1 MSKFIPSKKSQPCEI
16 CGDTSGKCRTHR
28 DGEILLCM
36 SFSGSKF
43 GEIQNGYKCIKQD
56 KGKGW
61 STWKIDNT
69 QEWTEQQRQ
78 EWKQRQE
85 ARRRQQ
91 AKEDEARA
99 SKALSEQE
107 KHEQYSRLLA
117 ELTLHPDDRADLIRR
132 GFTNEQIELSGFK
145 SVENWQVLQD
155 KYSSL
160 LPGVSQNGRFL
171 LTGTGYLC
179 PVRNAEGLIVALQAR
194 LRQIDSDWQG
204 RYRWLTSRTKKNPS
218 GQSPHIYS
226 KGFAPE
232 LPLSIHKPLGEPH
245 GIALVEGTGAKP
257 FLASQRLN
265 KVVIGAAG
273 GQHAS
278 SPNQLLAALK
288 LCQVEQVPILADA
301 GSPSNK
307 NVVTQYLRAAEL
319 LQKWGYTP
327 VFGWWGQTS
336 KDDPDIDELN
346 SERYS
351 EIEYLSVDEFKAL
364 ASLHGGYDET
374 QESSKKYLLPVEE
387 LPTVGF
393 QTSRTSLDEF
403 KHLASE
409 YGGAKSKHAQGKLN
423 YFWRQWKRLR
433 QFTPTHTIFQSHFK
447 FPRDLKLEGSIVAAK
462 SALGTG
468 KTSAFLQLIAEW
480 GMGVR
485 LIGYR
490 NNLLHQTVSRAKSEA
505 GLNFYHLQSDDAF
518 LFLKDKDSSIAF
530 CLDSISHSQPHW
542 YEGTIIILD
551 ETVSVLFHGISGGTL
566 GDRQSKCLSILREA
580 IKACA
585 AVVCLDGNLR
595 DIDIELIEK
604 LAENKKVIKIQN
616 EFKPDPHTITFVRGI
631 DPEGELNRNDRSPLL
646 KAMSREDCIPWIV
659 TDALGKS
666 KVFSEFLSSQG
677 KKGFVLNSETVGE
690 PWAVEFLANP
700 SAFIAKYKPDFFI
713 ASPSAESG
721 LDAHGNGHFTHKFS
735 FFTGVLN
742 TNAQN
747 QIMFRLRD
755 NLPHYVFCPD
765 RGRVKD
771 RNTPT
776 TYSVNEYK
784 KQIEAFNQLN
794 AGLAAEAS
802 NSVEIVEGVVRLSL
816 QNTDPDYFKYSSTLG
831 AIDNFEI
838 NNLREC
844 LISSLRES
852 GHRVIEAEWGSEREL
867 AGIESEIFGE
877 LQRQQASE
885 TFQAEKYEEIEEARK
900 LKKKVVPLET
910 KRRIEKTFF
919 LDRLPGI
926 EQSSIWESPISS
938 NPETGLPVVSKPG
951 GTGIAGGEK
960 LILMNLKNRHFL
972 TGLERLYL
980 LRNFHIAQKRHE
992 KLWNGL
998 CTDYLTKEEA
1008 ARRGGKF
1015 ATIWA
1020 LRELNILQLLEG
1032 EWTADSPEV
1041 ISLEKAGHRPD
1052 IVLALGFSPGKER
1065 KGNPQRIDYLRRLL
1079 ELLCCRLDSPVQ
1091 RGKERVRHYQ
1101 VLKDFKSSNYLEKL
1115 VKQNKTIPEEGWAYD
1130 WENPLRL
1137 ATAEAIEKRFNKWWA
1152 ENSEA
1157 IKWVEEQECIKEA
1170 VQTQSQVDADLEFL
1184 YQVQDWTEVVMPQER
1199 FDEAWP
1205 LLPPSE
1211 RNRFLH
1217 LYQQYLESQK
1227 QQVVQETE
1235 NQISLSFSDPE
1246 VTEQSQPAVSI
1257 GSVFQQWCDYLQR
1270 TVSYTV
1276 EVIEGE
1282 YVGFTDGCWEAIA
1295 TLLSDY
1301 QLVS

>member
-1 MSKFIPSKKSQPCEI
+1 MSSFTPTSKRLACDI
-16 CGDTSGKCRTHR
+16 CGDTSGKCRVHKG
-28 DGEILLCM
+28 GEILLCM
-36 SFSGSKF
+36 PFSNARF
-43 GEIQNGYKCIKQD
+43 GEIQNGYKCIKED

-69 QEWTEQQRQ
+69 QEWTQQQRQ
-78 EWKQRQE
+78 EWKQRLE

-91 AKEDEARA
+91 AKQDEARA
-99 SKALSEQE
+99 SRALSERQ
-107 KHEQYSRLLA
+107 KHEQYQKMLA
-117 ELTLHPDDRADLIRR
+117 ELDLHPDDRADLIRR
-132 GFTNEQIELSGFK
+132 GFTNEQIELAGFK
-145 SVENWQVLQD
+145 SVENWQRLKG
-155 KYSSL
+155 KYSHL
-160 LPGVSQNGRFL
+160 LPGIGIGGKRL
-171 LTGTGYLC
+171 LTGKGYLC
-179 PVRNAEGLIVALQAR
+179 PIRNAQGLIVACQIR
-194 LRQIDSDWQG
+194 LREVKSGEG
-204 RYRWLTSRTKKNPS
+204 RYRYLSSVTKKNPS
-218 GQSPHIYS
+218 GQSPHLYR
-226 KGFAPE
+226 KGFEPE
-232 LPLSIHKPLGEPH
+232 LPLAIHKPPGEPK
-245 GIALVEGTGAKP
+245 GIALAEGVGAKP
-257 FLASQRLN
+257 FLASQRLGLI
-265 KVVIGAAG
+265 VVGAAG
-273 GQHAS
+273 GQWAGS
-278 SPNQLLAALK
+278 LNQLKETLK
-288 LCQVEQVPILADA
+288 LCPNATEIPILADA
-301 GSPSNK
+301 GSVANPAVCN
-307 NVVTQYLRAAEL
+307 QYFRAAEL
-319 LQKWGYTP
+319 LQEWGYTP
-327 VFGWWGQTS
+327 VFAWWNQVL
-336 KDDPDIDELN
+336 KDDPDIDELP

-351 EIEYLSVDEFKAL
+351 EIEYLS
-364 ASLHGGYDET
+364 
-374 QESSKKYLLPVEE
+374 
-387 LPTVGF
+387 
-393 QTSRTSLDEF
+393 LDEF

-409 YGGAKSKHAQGKLN
+409 HGGAESKHEQGKLR

-433 QFTPTHTIFQSHFK
+433 QFTPTHTVNQRYFK

-468 KTSAFLQLIAEW
+468 KTSAFLQLIAES

-490 NNLLHQTVSRAKSEA
+490 NNLLHQTVSRAKTEA

-518 LFLKDKDSSIAF
+518 LFLKDKDSLITF

-542 YEGTIIILD
+542 YEGTIIVLD

-566 GDRQSKCLSILREA
+566 GDRQSKCLSVLREA
-580 IKACA
+580 LKACA

-616 EFKPDPHTITFVRGI
+616 EFKPDPHNITFVRGI
-631 DPEGELNRNDRSPLL
+631 DPEGELKRQDRSPLL

-666 KVFSEFLSSQG
+666 KVFYEFLSSQG
-677 KKGFVLNSETVGE
+677 QKGFVLNSETVGE

-721 LDAHGNGHFTHKFS
+721 LDCHGNGHFTHKFS
-735 FFTGVLN
+735 FFVGVLN

-771 RNTPT
+771 RNIPT

-784 KQIEAFNQLN
+784 KQLEAFNQLN

-816 QNTDPDYFKYSSTLG
+816 QNADPDYFKYSTTLG
-831 AIDNFEI
+831 AFDNFEI

-852 GHRVIEAEWGSEREL
+852 GHRVIEADWESEPEL

-885 TFQAEKYEEIEEARK
+885 TFQAKKYEEIEEARK
-900 LKKKVVPLET
+900 LKRKTVPLET

-926 EQSSIWESPISS
+926 EESSIWESPVSS
-938 NPETGLPVVSKPG
+938 DPETGLPIISKPG

-980 LRNFHIAQKRHE
+980 LQNFHIAQKRHE

-998 CTDYLTKEEA
+998 CADYLTKEEA

-1015 ATIWA
+1015 ATVWA
-1020 LRELNILQLLEG
+1020 LRELNILQFFER
-1032 EWTADSPEV
+1032 EWTADSFE
-1041 ISLEKAGHRPD
+1041 IIELEKAGHRPD

-1065 KGNPQRIDYLRRLL
+1065 KGNPQRIDYLRKLL
-1079 ELLCCRLDSPVQ
+1079 SLVSCRLDSPVQ
-1091 RGKERVRHYQ
+1091 RGEKRARHYQ
-1101 VLKDFKSSNYLEKL
+1101 VLKDFKGSNYLEKL
-1115 VKQNKTIPEEGWAYD
+1115 VKQDKTIPEESWVYD
-1130 WENPLRL
+1130 WGNPLRL

-1152 ENSEA
+1152 ENSSS
-1157 IKWVEEQECIKEA
+1157 IKWVEEQCTSRITE
-1170 VQTQSQVDADLEFL
+1170 TQSQVDADLKFL
-1184 YQVQDWTEVVMPQER
+1184 HQVQDWTEVVMPQER
-1199 FDEAWP
+1199 FDEAWQ
-1205 LLPPSE
+1205 LLE
-1211 RNRFLH
+1211 RAQRNRLNH
-1217 LYQQYLESQK
+1217 LYQQYLEGQK

-1235 NQISLSFSDPE
+1235 NQISKCDPE
-1246 VTEQSQPAVSI
+1246 MIEQSQPEIKI
-1257 GSVFQQWCDYLQR
+1257 GSVFQRWCDYLER
-1270 TVSYTV
+1270 IVSYTV
-1276 EVIEGE
+1276 EVIEDQ

>member
-1 MSKFIPSKKSQPCEI
+1 MSKFIPSKKSNPCEI

-43 GEIQNGYKCIKQD
+43 GEIQNGYKCIKED
-56 KGKGW
+56 RGKGW

-78 EWKQRQE
+78 EWKQRLEIRKQ
-85 ARRRQQ
+85 RQ
-91 AKEDEARA
+91 ASEDEARA
-99 SKALSEQE
+99 SRALNE
-107 KHEQYSRLLA
+107 KQKHSQYSRMLA
-117 ELTLHPDDRADLIRR
+117 ELDLHPADEADLKSR
-132 GFTNEQIELSGFK
+132 GFTKEQIKLSGFK
-145 SVENWQVLQD
+145 SVENWQLLKG
-155 KYSSL
+155 KYSHL
-160 LPGVSQNGRFL
+160 LPGIGIGGKRL
-171 LTGTGYLC
+171 LTGRGYLC
-179 PVRNAEGLIVALQAR
+179 PIRNSQGLIVAMQIR
-194 LRQIDSDWQG
+194 LREVKSG
-204 RYRWLTSRTKKNPS
+204 ESRYRYLSSVTKKNPS
-218 GQSPHIYS
+218 GQSPHLYPQ
-226 KGFAPE
+226 GFDPE
-232 LPLSIHKPLGEPH
+232 LPLGIHKPVGKPK
-245 GIALVEGTGAKP
+245 GIALAEGVGAKP
-257 FLASQRLN
+257 FLASQRLGLI
-265 KVVIGAAG
+265 VVGAAG
-273 GQHAS
+273 AQWAG
-278 SPNQLLAALK
+278 SPNQLKEALK
-288 LCQVEQVPILADA
+288 LCSDASSIPILADA
-301 GSPSNK
+301 GSVANPAVCS
-307 NVVTQYLRAAEL
+307 QYFRAAEL
-319 LQKWGYTP
+319 LIEWGYTP
-327 VFGWWGQTS
+327 VFGWWNQVLKG
-336 KDDPDIDELN
+336 DPDIDELP

-351 EIEYLSVDEFKAL
+351 EIEYLSVDEFK
-364 ASLHGGYDET
+364 
-374 QESSKKYLLPVEE
+374 
-387 LPTVGF
+387 
-393 QTSRTSLDEF
+393 
-403 KHLASE
+403 HLASE
-409 YGGAKSKHAQGKLN
+409 YGGAKSEHVQGKLK

-433 QFTPTHTIFQSHFK
+433 QFTPTHTVNQRYFK
-447 FPRDLKLEGSIVAAK
+447 FPRSLELEGSIVAAK

-468 KTSAFLQLIAEW
+468 KTSAFLQLIADS

-490 NNLLHQTVSRAKSEA
+490 NNLLHQTVSRAQTEA

-518 LFLKDKDSSIAF
+518 LFLKDKDSHIAF

-542 YEGTIIILD
+542 FDRTIIVLD

-580 IKACA
+580 LKACA

-631 DPEGELNRNDRSPLL
+631 DPEGELKRQDRSPLL

-666 KVFSEFLSSQG
+666 KVFYEFLSSQG

-690 PWAVEFLANP
+690 SWAVEFLAAP

-721 LDAHGNGHFTHKFS
+721 LDCHGNGHFTHKFS
-735 FFTGVLN
+735 FFVGVLN

-765 RGRVKD
+765 RGKVKD
-771 RNTPT
+771 RNTPI
-776 TYSVNEYK
+776 TYSVNEYRK
-784 KQIEAFNQLN
+784 HTEAFNQLN
-794 AGLAAEAS
+794 GGLAAEAS

-816 QNTDPDYFKYSSTLG
+816 QKADPDYFEYSTTLG

-838 NNLREC
+838 SNLREC
-844 LISSLRES
+844 LKASLRES
-852 GHRVIEAEWGSEREL
+852 GHCVIKAEWESEPAL

-877 LQRQQASE
+877 IQRQQSSE
-885 TFQAEKYEEIEEARK
+885 TFQAEKLEIEEARR
-900 LKKKVVPLET
+900 LKKKTVTLET
-910 KRRIEKTFF
+910 KRKIEKTFF

-926 EQSSIWESPISS
+926 EESSIWESRIYSD
-938 NPETGLPVVSKPG
+938 PETGLPVVSKPG

-980 LRNFHIAQKRHE
+980 LRNFHIAQKQHE

-1020 LRELNILQLLEG
+1020 LRELNILQFFEG
-1032 EWTADSPEV
+1032 EWTADSPEI
-1041 ISLEKAGHRPD
+1041 ISLEKAGHKPD
-1052 IVLALGFSPGKER
+1052 IVLALGFSPGKEC
-1065 KGNPQRIDYLRRLL
+1065 KGNAQRINYLIKLL
-1079 ELLCCRLDSPVQ
+1079 SLVCCRLDSPVQ
-1091 RGKERVRHYQ
+1091 RGEKRARHYQ
-1101 VLKDFKSSNYLEKL
+1101 LLKDFKSSNYLEKL
-1115 VKQNKTIPEEGWAYD
+1115 VKQNKTIPEESWVYD
-1130 WENPLRL
+1130 WGNPLRL

-1152 ENSEA
+1152 ENSSS
-1157 IKWVEEQECIKEA
+1157 IKWVEEQCTSGITE
-1170 VQTQSQVDADLEFL
+1170 TQSQVNADEEFL
-1184 YQVQDWTEVVMPQER
+1184 HQVRDWTEVVMPQER
-1199 FDEAWP
+1199 FDEAWQ
-1205 LLPPSE
+1205 LLE
-1211 RNRFLH
+1211 RAQRNRLNH

-1227 QQVVQETE
+1227 QQVATETE
-1235 NQISLSFSDPE
+1235 NQISKSDPE
-1246 VTEQSQPAVSI
+1246 VIEQSQPEIKV

-1276 EVIEGE
+1276 EVIEDQ

>member
-43 GEIQNGYKCIKQD
+43 GEIQNGYKCIKED
-56 KGKGW
+56 RGKGW

-78 EWKQRQE
+78 EWKQRLEIRKQ
-85 ARRRQQ
+85 RQ
-91 AKEDEARA
+91 ASEDEARA
-99 SKALSEQE
+99 SRALSEKQ
-107 KHEQYSRLLA
+107 KHSQYSRLLA
-117 ELTLHPDDRADLIRR
+117 ELDLHPADEADLKNR
-132 GFTNEQIELSGFK
+132 GFTREQIKLSGFK
-145 SVENWQVLQD
+145 SIDNWQLLKG
-155 KYSSL
+155 KYSHL
-160 LPGVSQNGRFL
+160 LPGMGVGRKRL
-171 LTGTGYLC
+171 LTGKGYLC
-179 PVRNAEGLIVALQAR
+179 PVRNTQGLIIALQVR
-194 LRQIDSDWQG
+194 LREVKSGEG
-204 RYRWLTSRTKKNPS
+204 RYRWLSSVTKKNPS
-218 GQSPHIYS
+218 GQSPHLYR
-226 KGFAPE
+226 KGFDPE
-232 LPLSIHKPLGEPH
+232 LPLAIHKPPEEPK
-245 GIALVEGTGAKP
+245 GIALAEGVGAKP
-257 FLASQRLN
+257 LLASQRLGLI
-265 KVVIGAAG
+265 VVGAAG
-273 GQHAS
+273 AQWAG
-278 SPNQLLAALK
+278 SPSQLKEALK
-288 LCQVEQVPILADA
+288 LCPDAKEIPILADA
-301 GSPSNK
+301 GSVANPAVCN
-307 NVVTQYLRAAEL
+307 QYFRTAEL
-319 LQKWGYTP
+319 LQEWGYTP
-327 VFGWWGQTS
+327 VFAWWGQVL
-336 KDDPDIDELN
+336 KGDPDIDELPI
-346 SERYS
+346 ERYS
-351 EIEYLSVDEFKAL
+351 KIEYL
-364 ASLHGGYDET
+364 
-374 QESSKKYLLPVEE
+374 
-387 LPTVGF
+387 
-393 QTSRTSLDEF
+393 SLDEF

-409 YGGAKSKHAQGKLN
+409 YGGAKSEHVQGKLK

-433 QFTPTHTIFQSHFK
+433 QFTPTHTVNQKYFK
-447 FPRDLKLEGSIVAAK
+447 FPRNLKLEGSIVAAK

-468 KTSAFLQLIAEW
+468 KTSAFLQLIASS

-490 NNLLHQTVSRAKSEA
+490 NNLLHQTVSRAETEA

-518 LFLKDKDSSIAF
+518 LFLKDKDSNIAF
-530 CLDSISHSQPHW
+530 CLDSIIHSQPHW
-542 YEGTIIILD
+542 YERTIIVLD

-566 GDRQSKCLSILREA
+566 GDRQSKCLSILRQA
-580 IKACA
+580 LKACA

-604 LAENKKVIKIQN
+604 LAENKKVIKIKN
-616 EFKPDPHTITFVRGI
+616 EFKPDPHNITFVRGI
-631 DPEGELNRNDRSPLL
+631 DPEGELKRQDRSPLL

-666 KVFSEFLSSQG
+666 KVFYEFLSSQG

-784 KQIEAFNQLN
+784 KQIEAFNQIN

-816 QNTDPDYFKYSSTLG
+816 QKADPDYFEYSTTLG

-844 LISSLRES
+844 LITSLRES
-852 GHRVIEAEWGSEREL
+852 GHRVIEADWESEPEL

-885 TFQAEKYEEIEEARK
+885 TFQAKKYEEIEEARK
-900 LKKKVVPLET
+900 LKRKTVPLET

-926 EQSSIWESPISS
+926 EESEIWESRITS
-938 NPETGLPVVSKPG
+938 NLETGLPIVVRPG
-951 GTGIAGGEK
+951 EENLPLEQICLLKWATELKNPAVMRYAFSQVASHQRIGIAGGEK
-960 LILMNLKNRHFL
+960 IILMNLKNRHFL

-980 LRNFHIAQKRHE
+980 LQNFHIAQRRHE

-1015 ATIWA
+1015 ATMWA
-1020 LRELNILQLLEG
+1020 LRELNILQFFEG
-1032 EWTADSPEV
+1032 EWTADSPEI

-1052 IVLALGFSPGKER
+1052 IVLALGFSPRKEC
-1065 KGNPQRIDYLRRLL
+1065 KGNAQRINYLRKLL
-1079 ELLCCRLDSPVQ
+1079 ELVCCRLDSPVQ
-1091 RGKERVRHYQ
+1091 RGEKRARHYQ
-1101 VLKDFKSSNYLEKL
+1101 VLKDFKDSNYLEKL
-1115 VKQNKTIPEEGWAYD
+1115 VKQNKIIPEESWVYD
-1130 WENPLRL
+1130 WGNPLRL

-1152 ENSEA
+1152 ENSSS
-1157 IKWVEEQECIKEA
+1157 IKWVEEQCTSRITE
-1170 VQTQSQVDADLEFL
+1170 TQSQVNADLKFL
-1184 YQVQDWTEVVMPQER
+1184 HQVRDWEEVTMPQER
-1199 FDEAWP
+1199 LDRAWEF
-1205 LLPPSE
+1205 LSQAE
-1211 RNRFLH
+1211 RSRLSS
-1217 LYQQYLESQK
+1217 LYQQSLASKEVS
-1227 QQVVQETE
+1227 E
-1235 NQISLSFSDPE
+1235 NQTTESREEDGL
-1246 VTEQSQPAVSI
+1246 VTEEQFHQLKKIASESEEKACILKDWLFNRLNLENLKQLLQSQFEEIMLDFA
-1257 GSVFQQWCDYLQR
+1257 FADC
-1270 TVSYTV
+1270 
-1276 EVIEGE
+1276 
-1282 YVGFTDGCWEAIA
+1282 
-1295 TLLSDY
+1295 
-1301 QLVS
+1301 